1 MEGSRE
7 QYGKGQLT
15 PKATSRVTWK
25 PTVEAFLQYTHIRKN
40 YTQSHQVMWGWAMY
54 QLDIF

>member
-25 PTVEAFLQYTHIRKN
+25 PTVEAFLQYTNIRKN
-40 YTQSHQVMWGWAMY
+40 YT
-54 QLDIF
+54 